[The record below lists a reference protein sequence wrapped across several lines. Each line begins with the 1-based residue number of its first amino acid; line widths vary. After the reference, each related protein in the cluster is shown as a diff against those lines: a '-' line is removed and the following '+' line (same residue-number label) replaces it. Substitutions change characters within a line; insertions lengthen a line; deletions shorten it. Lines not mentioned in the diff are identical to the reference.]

1 MKKAL
6 ALAEYK
12 KAQVTAAAKVD
23 QVCKGVEKGQYN
35 LATDFNVESGE
46 LASMFVP
53 GPFAIAHHLI
63 SAWVHQDDE
72 LNNLNGVEAQVK
84 QLSGSVSNL

>member
-63 SAWVHQDDE
+63 SAWVHQDDG
-72 LNNLNGVEAQVK
+72 LNGVEAQVK

>member
-6 ALAEYK
+6 TLAEYK

-23 QVCKGVEKGQYN
+23 QMCKGVEKGHN

-63 SAWVHQDDE
+63 SAWVNQDDR
-72 LNNLNGVEAQVK
+72 LNGVEAQVN
-84 QLSGSVSNL
+84 QLSGSMSNL